1 MKKGN
6 KILEYLE
13 KLTQADTNESSKRFV
28 FIYLVLFLITYIVVR
43 FTNKDNVEL
52 ILAELIG
59 FASALA
65 YVASKHNNIFTKTEE
80 DEKTNDRRDSQSDD

>member
-6 KILEYLE
+6 KLIKYLE
-13 KLTQADTNESSKRFV
+13 KLTQADTNESSKRFI
-28 FIYLVLFLITYIVVR
+28 FIYLVLVLITYIVGR
-43 FTNKDNVEL
+43 FTNKHNVEL

-65 YVASKHNNIFTKTEE
+65 YVASKHNNTKQTKD
-80 DEKTNDRRDSQSDD
+80 DEKTND